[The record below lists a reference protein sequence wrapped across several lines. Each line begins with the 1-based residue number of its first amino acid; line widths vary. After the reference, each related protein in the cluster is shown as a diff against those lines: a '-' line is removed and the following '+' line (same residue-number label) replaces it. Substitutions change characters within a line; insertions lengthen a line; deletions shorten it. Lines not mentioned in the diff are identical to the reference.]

1 MAFTSQPGVAQ
12 PGLFHPGNLE
22 SDTTAVTGADDFGTT
37 VESGSIVVLVN
48 SSDSASAVE
57 NQSLAA
63 TANAS
68 DSSSGAEGHSITT
81 DVSSSDA
88 ASGAEDVSVV
98 ATVSDD
104 ETATSEEDGEAQED
118 VHQDSDVGGSE
129 EGESLIA
136 SLSSDD
142 SIHSVESYSIIS
154 TLNGNDT
161 TSGADAQTVGI
172 NGSDAGSGVDGG
184 EDTEEVHIGE
194 DQITVT
200 ESYSIA
206 VTLSST
212 DDLHAVDTHRPFPA
226 GPVEIGDYQVSLV
239 MGPAT
244 VYVADFETTE
254 PLDSEI
260 SSTPA
265 GDWMD
270 IGSTLDGVVMTVKHE
285 FESPD
290 VMQKYDKTASR
301 LKRRH
306 VTVDM
311 SMAEPTL
318 INMLYALNSG
328 ELTAGSGYT
337 SYSPP
342 FLDRAT
348 PLTYR
353 AVIIDGWAPGFS
365 EVSGQHRR
373 RRIILRKCLS
383 TEDSSLSY
391 TKDKL
396 TAQNV
401 TWTVHRVDDVVPP
414 LKVIDEE

>member
-22 SDTTAVTGADDFGTT
+22 SDTAAVTGADTFGTT
-37 VESGSIVVLVN
+37 VETASI
-48 SSDSASAVE
+48 
-57 NQSLAA
+57 AA
-63 TANAS
+63 TLN
-68 DSSSGAEGHSITT
+68 GT
-81 DVSSSDA
+81 DT
-88 ASGAEDVSVV
+88 ASGAEAYTLVV
-98 ATVSDD
+98 HVNDSDTASGVDSESIAATVSDSD
-104 ETATSEEDGEAQED
+104 AGDSEEDENAQED
-118 VHQDSDVGGSE
+118 VHQDSDAGDSE

-154 TLNGNDT
+154 TLNGSDT
-161 TSGADAQTVGI
+161 ASGADAQAVGI

-226 GPVEIGDYQVSLV
+226 GPVDIGDYQVSLV

-260 SSTPA
+260 SSVPA

-270 IGSTLDGVVMTVKHE
+270 IGSTLDGVVLTVKHE

-290 VMQKYDKTASR
+290 VMQKYDKAASR

-365 EVSGQHRR
+365 EITGQHRR

-401 TWTVHRVDDVVPP
+401 TWTVHRVDGVVPP